1 MVNSRKDR
9 IHDVLLSIPTINDKE
24 HNLLLDRQRV
34 HMRWLIDRGFK
45 EGSGVLLIAGGMG
58 EGSVARMIL
67 TALGMNTGP
76 PLPAQSSQPATVVE
90 SHARFVQAI
99 GILQWVDWDQTIFNG
114 LPATK
119 H

>member
-9 IHDVLLSIPTINDKE
+9 IQGVLLSMPTTNDEE

-34 HMRWLIDRGFK
+34 HMRWLMDHSFK

-76 PLPAQSSQPATVVE
+76 PFPAQSSQPATVVE
-90 SHARFVQAI
+90 SYTRFVQAC